1 MEAKQDTLSQVGG
14 IQDLSIEGRQDMYK
28 RKSKKMKKLDVV
40 EEDDGFFGEDE
51 NSPPNKT
58 EKLPK

>member
-1 MEAKQDTLSQVGG
+1 
-14 IQDLSIEGRQDMYK
+14 MYK
-28 RKSKKMKKLDVV
+28 RKSKKMKKLDVF